1 MAEGQ
6 LIFAVDDET
15 GIRELYQCAL
25 DAAGF
30 RVRCF
35 EGAESLF
42 AALREEMPDLL
53 LLDVM
58 LEGEDG
64 YEILTRLRA
73 DSRTASLPVIMV
85 SAKGEEVSKV
95 KGLNLGADDYLAKPF
110 GVMELVA
117 RIRAGLRRA
126 TPARPVL
133 TYADIVLD
141 DTRHEVKVVGAPA
154 TLTRKEYELLKL
166 LLRHAGQVV
175 PREEILTAVWG
186 ADYIGETRTLDI
198 HMATLRKHLAGSR
211 AEITTVRGVGYLLQ

>member
-15 GIRELYQCAL
+15 GIRELYQCAR

-73 DSRTASLPVIMV
+73 DTRTASLPVIMV

-141 DTRHEVKVVGAPA
+141 DTRHEVKVAGAPA

>member
-35 EGAESLF
+35 EGAESLC

-73 DSRTASLPVIMV
+73 DTRTASLPVIMV

-141 DTRHEVKVVGAPA
+141 DTRHEVKVAGAPA

>member
-6 LIFAVDDET
+6 LIFAVDDEA

-35 EGAESLF
+35 EGEESLF

-95 KGLNLGADDYLAKPF
+95 KGLTLGADDYLAKPV

-141 DTRHEVKVVGAPA
+141 DTRHEVKVAGNPA

>member
-73 DSRTASLPVIMV
+73 DARTASLPVIMV

-117 RIRAGLRRA
+117 RIRAGLRRS

-141 DTRHEVKVVGAPA
+141 DTRHEVKVAGAPA

>member
-1 MAEGQ
+1 MAERQ
-6 LIFAVDDET
+6 LIYAVDDEA

-35 EGAESLF
+35 EGAEGLF
-42 AALREEMPDLL
+42 AALREEVPDLL

-64 YEILTRLRA
+64 FEILTRLRA
-73 DSRTASLPVIMV
+73 DARTAVLPVIMV
-85 SAKGEEVSKV
+85 SAKGEEISKV
-95 KGLNLGADDYLAKPF
+95 RGLNLGADDYLAKPF

-117 RIRAGLRRA
+117 RIRAGLRRSSPKQ
-126 TPARPVL
+126 TVL
-133 TYADIVLD
+133 TYAGIVLD
-141 DTRHEVKVVGAPA
+141 DGRHEVKVAGAPVA
-154 TLTRKEYELLKL
+154 MTRKEYELLKL
-166 LLRHAGQVV
+166 LLRHTGQVV
-175 PREEILTAVWG
+175 SREEILTTVWG

-198 HMATLRKHLAGSR
+198 HMATLRKHVAGSG

>member
-15 GIRELYQCAL
+15 GIREVYQCAL
-25 DAAGF
+25 DAAGI
-30 RVRCF
+30 RVRCV

-73 DSRTASLPVIMV
+73 DTRTASLPVIMV

-141 DTRHEVKVVGAPA
+141 DTRHEVKVAGAPA

>member
-1 MAEGQ
+1 MTERQ
-6 LIFAVDDET
+6 LIYAVDDEA

-35 EGAESLF
+35 EGADSLF
-42 AALREEMPDLL
+42 AALREEVPDLI

-64 YEILTRLRA
+64 YEILSRLRA
-73 DSRTASLPVIMV
+73 DACTAALPVIMV

-117 RIRAGLRRA
+117 RIRAGLRRSSPRH
-126 TPARPVL
+126 TVM
-133 TYADIVLD
+133 TYGDIALD
-141 DTRHEVKVVGAPA
+141 DGRHEVRVAGAPV
-154 TLTRKEYELLKL
+154 TLTRKEYELIKL
-166 LLRHAGQVV
+166 FLRNAGQVV
-175 PREEILTAVWG
+175 PREQILAAVWG
-186 ADYIGETRTLDI
+186 TDYIGETRTLDI
-198 HMATLRKHLAGSR
+198 HMATLRKHLAGAH
-211 AEITTVRGVGYLLQ
+211 AEIATVRGVGYVLK

>member
-73 DSRTASLPVIMV
+73 DTRTASLPVIMV

-141 DTRHEVKVVGAPA
+141 DTRHEVKVAGAHA

-198 HMATLRKHLAGSR
+198 HMATLRKHLADSL

>member
-73 DSRTASLPVIMV
+73 DTRTASLPVIMV

-126 TPARPVL
+126 TPARSVL

-141 DTRHEVKVVGAPA
+141 DTRHEVKVAGAPA

>member
-141 DTRHEVKVVGAPA
+141 DTRHEVKVAGTPA

>member
-6 LIFAVDDET
+6 LIFAVDDEA

-64 YEILTRLRA
+64 YGILTRLRA

-126 TPARPVL
+126 TPVRPVL

-141 DTRHEVKVVGAPA
+141 DTRHEVKVAGNPA

>member
-6 LIFAVDDET
+6 LIYAVDDEA

-42 AALREEMPDLL
+42 AALRSEMPDLI

-64 YEILTRLRA
+64 YAILSHLRA
-73 DSRTASLPVIMV
+73 DARTAALPVIMV

-117 RIRAGLRRA
+117 RIRAGLRRSV
-126 TPARPVL
+126 PQRPVL

-141 DTRHEVKVVGAPA
+141 DGRHEVKVAGAPV
-154 TLTRKEYELLKL
+154 TMTRKEYELLKL
-166 LLRHAGQVV
+166 LLRNAGQVV
-175 PREEILTAVWG
+175 PREDILTTVWG
-186 ADYIGETRTLDI
+186 AEYIGETRTLDI
-198 HMATLRKHLAGSR
+198 HMATLRKHLAGAH

>member
-42 AALREEMPDLL
+42 AALREEMADLL

-141 DTRHEVKVVGAPA
+141 DTRHEVKVAGAPA

>member
-30 RVRCF
+30 RVRCV

-73 DSRTASLPVIMV
+73 DTRTASLPVIMV

-141 DTRHEVKVVGAPA
+141 DTRHEVKVAGAPA

>member
-73 DSRTASLPVIMV
+73 DTRTASLPVIMV

-117 RIRAGLRRA
+117 SIRAGLRRA

-141 DTRHEVKVVGAPA
+141 DTRHEVKVAGAPA

-198 HMATLRKHLAGSR
+198 HMATLRKHLADSR

>member
-1 MAEGQ
+1 MAEKQ
-6 LIFAVDDET
+6 LIYAVDDEA

-30 RVRCF
+30 LVRCF

-42 AALREEMPDLL
+42 AALREEVPDLL

-64 YEILTRLRA
+64 FAILARLRA
-73 DSRTASLPVIMV
+73 DARTATLPVIMV

-95 KGLNLGADDYLAKPF
+95 RGLNLGADDYLAKPF

-117 RIRAGLRRA
+117 RIRAGLRRSSPRQ
-126 TPARPVL
+126 TVL
-133 TYADIVLD
+133 TYAGISLD
-141 DTRHEVKVVGAPA
+141 DGRHEVRVAGEIVA
-154 TLTRKEYELLKL
+154 LTRKEYELLKL

-175 PREEILTAVWG
+175 SREEILTAVWG

-198 HMATLRKHLAGSR
+198 HMATLRKHIAGAG